1 MDTPLTRT
9 HLCRLLGGQS
19 VLEHQPELSLTL
31 ATKESGR
38 VDLFFPWQSPS
49 LPLASFREGQV
60 NALQCALREEPILQ
74 AHHRSS
80 EMRRRLLWVV
90 LAQAPSGMSK
100 WHPV

>member
-1 MDTPLTRT
+1 MDTLLTWI

-19 VLEHQPELSLTL
+19 VLGHQPELSLTL
-31 ATKESGR
+31 DTNESGR
-38 VDLFFPWQSPS
+38 VDLFFPRQSPS
-49 LPLASFREGQV
+49 LPLVREGQV
-60 NALQCALREEPILQ
+60 NAVQCALGEEPVLQ